1 MRRKPPTGPR
11 GQLTAAEAKLL
22 GTEVRAA
29 LRQIQKDLQNAIAK
43 LDAVDAAL
51 GAARRPARLRR
62 R

>member
-1 MRRKPPTGPR
+1 MTRKAPIGPK
-11 GQLTAAEAKLL
+11 GQLTATEARLL

-29 LRQIQKDLQNAIAK
+29 LRQIQRDLQNAIAK

-51 GAARRPARLRR
+51 GAARRPPKARR

>member
-1 MRRKPPTGPR
+1 MIRKAPTGPK
-11 GQLTAAEAKLL
+11 GQLTNAEARLL

-29 LRQIQKDLQNAIAK
+29 LRQIQRDLQNAIAK

-51 GAARRPARLRR
+51 EAGRPSPKPRR